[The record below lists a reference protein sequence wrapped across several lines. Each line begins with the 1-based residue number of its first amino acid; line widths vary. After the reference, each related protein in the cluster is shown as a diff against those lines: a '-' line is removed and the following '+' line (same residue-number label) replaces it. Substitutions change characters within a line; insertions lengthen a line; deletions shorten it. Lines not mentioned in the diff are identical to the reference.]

1 MPQGPGTE
9 TRFEG
14 ATATLRGR
22 VLQPA
27 RGAPRAALVIAHG
40 RHEHMDGPLL
50 LTLAERASSLRL
62 WTLRFNFAFCD
73 AGTEPSAGHS
83 DEIADLRE
91 AIGYARKT
99 AGSDVVFVAGRGLG
113 AWAAVAAATDEI
125 TSGAILLGLSY
136 VGQPERKMAL
146 ERLGEFEIPTL
157 VLVGS
162 ESERVDIPALQDL
175 LNDMHEVNL
184 EVIEGGD
191 HRLQDSRGHPLLETV
206 LLKCEAWL
214 RIRLD

>member
-1 MPQGPGTE
+1 MPGGTE
-9 TRFEG
+9 IRFEG
-14 ATATLRGR
+14 ATAMLRGR
-22 VLQPA
+22 VDRPA
-27 RGAPRAALVIAHG
+27 RGTPLAALVIAHG

-50 LTLAERASSLRL
+50 AALAERATDLGL
-62 WTLRFNFAFCD
+62 WTLRFNFAFREG
-73 AGTEPSAGHS
+73 GTEPSAGHA

-91 AIGYARKT
+91 AIGYARKA
-99 AGSDVVFVAGRGLG
+99 AGTDIVYVAGRGLG

-125 TSGAILLGLSY
+125 TSGAVLLGLSY

-162 ESERVDIPALQDL
+162 ESERVDLPALHAVL
-175 LNDMHEVNL
+175 RDMHEVNL

-191 HRLQDSRGHPLLETV
+191 HRLQDAKGHPLTETV
-206 LLKCEAWL
+206 LMKCEAWL
-214 RIRLD
+214 RIRLG